1 MCQYKTRL
9 KLRVHETSRHFWA
22 RPFTLPWRVA
32 IVRQCDVSRAQLVDG
47 PQGGD
52 AAVDPVAALDP
63 DQARDQPLLQR
74 VLDACTFPW
83 TSNSQMRD
91 SPNLSFK
98 LEG

>member
-1 MCQYKTRL
+1 MPIQNKVEIACSRNLSPFLGKT
-9 KLRVHETSRHFWA
+9 
-22 RPFTLPWRVA
+22 FTLPWRVA
-32 IVRQCDVSRAQLVDG
+32 VVRQCDVSRAQLVDG
-47 PQGGD
+47 PEGGD

-63 DQARDQPLLQR
+63 DQARDQLLLQR

-91 SPNLSFK
+91 SRNLSFN